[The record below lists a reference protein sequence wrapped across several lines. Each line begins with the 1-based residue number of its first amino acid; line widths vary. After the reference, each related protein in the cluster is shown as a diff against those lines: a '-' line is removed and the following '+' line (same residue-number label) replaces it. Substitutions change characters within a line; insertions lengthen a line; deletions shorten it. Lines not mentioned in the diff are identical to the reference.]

1 MMRPA
6 EQGFTLMET
15 LVAFVILT
23 VSLGVVLQIVSL
35 STRTSIR
42 VADQH
47 RALQLAQ
54 NQIDYELAQR
64 QLVVLSRAG
73 NAGPMRWKSEV
84 ERYEFPDQARII
96 NDSLQPYRISVSVFW
111 SDNPEQSLNLSTV
124 RLQRQ

>member
-1 MMRPA
+1 MKRPG
-6 EQGFTLMET
+6 EQGFTLLET

-23 VSLGVVLQIVSL
+23 LSLGVVLQIVSL

-47 RALQLAQ
+47 QALQLAQ
-54 NQIDYELAQR
+54 NLIDYELAQR
-64 QLVVLSRAG
+64 QLEALSRSG
-73 NAGPMRWKSEV
+73 ETEQMRWESEV
-84 ERYEFPDQARII
+84 ETYLFPDQELII

-111 SDNPEQSLNLSTV
+111 SDNPEQSLTLSTV